1 MQWWHGLK
9 AALRFLLRRR
19 AVEQQIDDEV
29 RSYVAHRADALER
42 RGLERSR
49 AERQSRVECG
59 SVESVKEE
67 IRDVF
72 PAARFSDSWRK
83 DAHFALRMM
92 RKSPGTTAVAV
103 LTLALGIG
111 GTSAV
116 FSVVKAVLLDPLP
129 YADPSRL
136 VILWNELRERGVT
149 RAPGSG
155 FELKEIRARA
165 KSFEAVG
172 GVWASNGTF
181 LGEDEPEQVKVGNV
195 TGNFLPLLGGQ
206 PLLGR
211 TLLPEDEGE
220 GKPPVVVLSYGL
232 WRRRFGA
239 RPEIIGRVVRMED
252 ANPVVVGV
260 MRPDFRM
267 TFPPDAQ
274 VPSEIEAWLPFG
286 HDIYAPG
293 GPYFLRFVGRLSGGV
308 TVAQASEEAS
318 AIAAQLR
325 GEFTPFARGG
335 LGLSVVPLHGDAVR
349 EARPALLVLFGGIAV
364 VLLIACV
371 NVANLLLARSSARQK
386 EMALRAAL
394 GASRG
399 RLFRQL
405 LMESAVLAAVGGAA
419 GIVVGWITLP
429 RLVALAP
436 AGLLPAGT
444 VAMDAG
450 ILAFAAVVTLG
461 AGLLFGIA
469 PAFGGSRVNP
479 LAALQS
485 AGHGSAPALRRG
497 SRSALVV
504 SEIALGFVLLV
515 GAGLLIRTFIA
526 VQQVDPGFRAG
537 GLLTFEMD
545 LPWGRYHGD
554 VPRLNRVRQMEEALR
569 ALPGVESAGGISHL
583 PLDDYPNWYSTYARA
598 EEADDQQV
606 KRMADHRSATPQYFR
621 AAGAQLV
628 AGRFFDAV
636 DEGAQRPAVVIDEIV
651 AREAW
656 PGQDPL
662 GRKIVSQRLAEG
674 RFIQGA
680 GEVVGVIRHIQHHAL
695 TRQVRGQIYIPF
707 SQSVR
712 WHISFLVRTTGDPAA
727 LAGAVRGAIAKIDK
741 DLAIAKLRPMTFYL
755 DRAMAASRFTM
766 LLGAVFGGLALLLA
780 AIGIYG
786 VMAYTVNQRN
796 REFGIRMALGAHPG
810 EIQRQVVSEGMR
822 LALAGLALGVA
833 GAVMLGRLLDALLF
847 GVNAADPATYAAA
860 ALILPA
866 VALAACWLPARRAAR
881 RDPLAVLR
889 AE

>member
-1 MQWWHGLK
+1 
-9 AALRFLLRRR
+9 
-19 AVEQQIDDEV
+19 EQQIDEEV

-59 SVESVKEE
+59 SVESVKED

-83 DAHFALRMM
+83 DAHYAVRMM
-92 RKSPGTTAVAV
+92 RKSPGATAVAV

-155 FELKEIRARA
+155 FELKELRARA
-165 KSFEAVG
+165 KSFEAIG
-172 GVWASNGTF
+172 GIWASNGTF

-195 TGNFLPLLGGQ
+195 TGNFLPLLGAQ

-211 TLLPEDEGE
+211 TLLPEDQGE
-220 GKPPVVVLSYGL
+220 GKPPVVLLSHGL

-260 MRPDFRM
+260 MRPEFRM

-274 VPSEIEAWLPFG
+274 VPAEIEAWLPFG
-286 HDIYAPG
+286 HDIYAAG
-293 GPYFLRFVGRLSGGV
+293 GPYYLRFVGRLRTGV
-308 TVAQASEEAS
+308 TVAQANEEAS

-325 GEFTPFARGG
+325 SEFTPFARGG
-335 LGLSVVPLHGDAVR
+335 LGLSIVPMHGDAVR
-349 EARPALLVLFGGIAV
+349 EARPALLALLAGIAL

-399 RLFRQL
+399 RIFRQL
-405 LMESAVLAAVGGAA
+405 LMESAVLAAAGGAA
-419 GIVVGWITLP
+419 GVVVGWIALP

-436 AGLLPAGT
+436 AGLLPAAT

-450 ILAFAAVVTLG
+450 IFAFAAAVTLG

-469 PAFGGSRVNP
+469 PAFGGSRVNL

-485 AGHGSAPALRRG
+485 TGHGSAPPLRRG
-497 SRSALVV
+497 SRAALVV
-504 SEIALGFVLLV
+504 SEVALGFVLLV

-526 VQQVDPGFRAG
+526 VQHVDPGFRAG

-554 VPRLNRVRQMEEALR
+554 APRWNRVRQVEEALR
-569 ALPGVESAGGISHL
+569 ALPGVESVGGISHL

-598 EEADDQQV
+598 EEADDQQA

-621 AAGAQLV
+621 TAGAQLV

-636 DEGAQRPAVVIDEIV
+636 DEEAQRPVVVIDETV

-656 PGQDPL
+656 PGQDAV
-662 GRKIVSQRLAEG
+662 GRRIDTQRLTEG
-674 RFIQGA
+674 QFVRGTA
-680 GEVVGVIRHIQHHAL
+680 EVVGLIRHIQHHAL

-727 LAGAVRGAIAKIDK
+727 LAGAVRGEIAKIDK

-766 LLGAVFGGLALLLA
+766 LLGAAFGGLALLLA

-833 GAVMLGRLLDALLF
+833 GAVMLGRFLDALLF

-860 ALILPA
+860 AMILPL
-866 VALAACWLPARRAAR
+866 VALAACWLPARRAAQ